1 MKYTQYV
8 KDLVNALGGAKNINS
23 VTHCATRLRF
33 LLVDGSKADKT
44 LIDKLEYTVGSRVS
58 RDAFQ
63 VIIGMHVGD
72 VYNELLKVEGVK
84 SEPSSSSDEGEGLE
98 NKSKFDVFLSIISAI
113 FTPYIPVLAS
123 AGIIK
128 GLLSLLSNFGWLSE
142 TSNTYLILSAAGNS
156 LIYFFPILLA
166 FTAAKKFGSNPYIGA
181 AIGAALM
188 EPNLTSINITGQ
200 SIDFLGIKFVAQ
212 SFENTVIPIILA
224 MFAFSYLEK
233 GLKKVLP
240 KSSQLVLVPL
250 ISLIVMLPAILLI
263 FGPVGFAIANGVAFV
278 YEWMLGKSIILM
290 SVLFGA
296 FFIYVIML
304 GMHWVVLPIQLSI
317 LAEKGFEYSLCAGG
331 IGNYALL
338 GVCLGVFFASRD
350 KSTKSMAISA
360 AFVNFLSGITE
371 PGLYGIVLKN
381 KKYFAII
388 SISGAIGGL
397 ICGIFNCYITN
408 FAFTGLFGLPAF
420 ASSPTAKMY
429 FVSVVVTIAL
439 GFIITYALEKGI
451 SLKKTT
457 NSEIKEMKARK
468 NEIVQEIIVPVQ
480 GEVVT
485 LSDVNDSAFSS
496 EALGKGCAIYPTSDN
511 IYAPVDGEITFLFN
525 TKHAIGIT
533 TKSGVEILIHI
544 GINTVSLEGKYFEA
558 FVKQGDKVK
567 KGDKLVTFDR
577 EKVKEAGLDPTTMII
592 VTNSD
597 SFESIE
603 LIAKGYVDT
612 NTTLINI
619 I

>member
-388 SISGAIGGL
+388 SVSGAIGGL